1 MTFRFLLRLE
11 TVSLHENELQN
22 NENDKYA
29 PTMMYFMRK
38 SEDKSSVL
46 MPTRQAQTNRMSRQV
61 L

>member
-11 TVSLHENELQN
+11 IVSLHENELQN
-22 NENDKYA
+22 NESDKYA

-46 MPTRQAQTNRMSRQV
+46 KACKAGADEP
-61 L
+61 

>member
-22 NENDKYA
+22 NESNKYA

-46 MPTRQAQTNRMSRQV
+46 MPTRKARTNRMSRQV